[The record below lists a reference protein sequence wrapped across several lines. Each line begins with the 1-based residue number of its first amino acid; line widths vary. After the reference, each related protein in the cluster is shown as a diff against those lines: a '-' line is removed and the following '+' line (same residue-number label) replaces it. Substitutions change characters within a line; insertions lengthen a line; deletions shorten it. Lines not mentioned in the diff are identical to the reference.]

1 MAVHKLDAKD
11 YKFAVGDIVATTESV
26 STYDGTGKRKGSAL
40 VGWKWK
46 VFRHLSSEAPKRVY
60 LLCDPSGM
68 YWTEVKEERI
78 WKLWDKLTDSE
89 KATAQAGKEIKTK

>member
-1 MAVHKLDAKD
+1 MVTHKLEPKD
-11 YKFAVGDIVATTESV
+11 YKYAVGDIVVTTESV
-26 STYDGTGKRKGSAL
+26 SVFDGTGKRKGSAL

-46 VFRHLSSEAPKRVY
+46 VYRHLESETHKRFY

-78 WKLWDKLTDSE
+78 WKLWDKLTDAE
-89 KATAQAGKEIKTK
+89 KATAQAGKEIRTK